1 MRILTRI
8 AAFLLVLL
16 AGASAQSDDT
26 ATGDNPPFSQA
37 ELDQMLAPVALYPDA
52 LLSQVLMAATYPLE
66 VVEASRWT
74 QANPGLKGEAAV
86 QAVGDVDWD
95 PSVKSLVAFPQVLQT
110 MDQQLTWTRRLGD
123 AFLAQQAQVMD
134 TVQSLRRKAQEA
146 GNLASNAQVNV
157 TQDDGAVD
165 IEPADPEVVY
175 VPYYDPAVVYGPWW
189 WPEYPPV
196 FWPAWPYYGWTGGFA
211 WGFGFAVGIDFFF
224 GGCDW
229 HHHNVYIHDHR
240 HGYEPHG
247 RPVPPEH
254 GTRPWTHDPGHRHG
268 VPYRNDSLNRQFNR
282 AGAAVNGFGEFRG
295 REPALLRGQVLPVN
309 PPEGRSAEE
318 ARGAAPPP
326 GRGIE
331 IPQPNPHAFEG
342 LGRGPEVRGFSERGH
357 QSTRS
362 TPPPRPAPPPAGRH
376 H

>member
-8 AAFLLVLL
+8 AALLLVLL

-26 ATGDNPPFSQA
+26 ATGGNPPFSQA

-134 TVQSLRRKAQEA
+134 TVQSLRSKAQEA

-165 IEPADPEVVY
+165 IEPANPEVVY

-189 WPEYPPV
+189 WPGYPPV

-240 HGYEPHG
+240 YGYEPHG

-295 REPALLRGQVLPVN
+295 REPTPLAGQLLPVN
-309 PPEGRSAEE
+309 PPE
-318 ARGAAPPP
+318 ARGAAPVD
-326 GRGIE
+326 RGPMIV
-331 IPQPNPHAFEG
+331 QPNPHAFEG
-342 LGRGPEVRGFSERGH
+342 VGRGPEVRGFSERGR

-362 TPPPRPAPPPAGRH
+362 IPPPPRPTPPPTGRRH
-376 H
+376 